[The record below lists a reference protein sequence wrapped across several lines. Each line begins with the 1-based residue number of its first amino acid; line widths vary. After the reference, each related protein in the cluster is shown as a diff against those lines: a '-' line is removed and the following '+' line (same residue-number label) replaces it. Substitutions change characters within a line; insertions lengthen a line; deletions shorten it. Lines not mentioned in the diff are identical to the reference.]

1 MPSSDNLPIK
11 HCILPCGVKVLL
23 SSVKTKSILVEILL
37 LHWPPKSLV
46 PLPFV
51 NVNNVV
57 LVVGPELLQIFN
69 LLSGFVVPIPTLPL
83 FIIVNTSPEPL
94 LTFNISWDPADCVI
108 VTAVAVLLFCISR
121 LSVVN
126 TSVSNVV
133 LSPNI
138 VKLDVIKSPFNSTSP
153 VYNPKSTDI
162 TPLLSI
168 NVFVPFLTP
177 PKVVSVAG
185 FKFIIWFASIEN
197 SLLLK

>member
-1 MPSSDNLPIK
+1 M
-11 HCILPCGVKVLL
+11 
-23 SSVKTKSILVEILL
+23 
-37 LHWPPKSLV
+37 
-46 PLPFV
+46 
-51 NVNNVV
+51 
-57 LVVGPELLQIFN
+57 QIFN
-69 LLSGFVVPIPTLPL
+69 LDWGLVVPIPTLPL

-94 LTFNISWDPADCVI
+94 LTFNMSWDPADWVI

-138 VKLDVIKSPFNSTSP
+138 VKLDVIKSPFISTSP

-168 NVFVPFLTP
+168 NIFVSVFVPFLTP
-177 PKVVSVAG
+177 PNVVSVAG
-185 FKFIIWFASIEN
+185 FKFIISLPSIEN

>member
-1 MPSSDNLPIK
+1 M
-11 HCILPCGVKVLL
+11 
-23 SSVKTKSILVEILL
+23 
-37 LHWPPKSLV
+37 
-46 PLPFV
+46 
-51 NVNNVV
+51 
-57 LVVGPELLQIFN
+57 
-69 LLSGFVVPIPTLPL
+69 PIPTFPL

-94 LTFNISWDPADCVI
+94 LTFNISWDPTDCVI

-162 TPLLSI
+162 NPLLSI

-177 PKVVSVAG
+177 PKVVAVAG
-185 FKFIIWFASIEN
+185 FKFIISFASIEN